1 MNDRLLH
8 WYSMEK
14 RLLLIKKFYRT
25 HHRLPSYKEMLTLF
39 KLNSK
44 KAIHDIVYKWVDEH
58 ILQKID
64 NKLAPTSKFFGLP
77 LYGMVKAGYPIIA
90 DETKDYFTLDEYMI
104 RDPEKSFLLKVSGDS
119 MMNAGIFEGD
129 LVVIEQ
135 IHHAYPGDIVLAEI
149 DREWTLKYFKK
160 DRKKRA
166 VYLEAANPKYPPFY
180 PTQELVIRGVVKG
193 VIRKFAH

>member
-1 MNDRLLH
+1 MENRLNH
-8 WYSMEK
+8 
-14 RLLLIKKFYRT
+14 IKKFYRL
-25 HHRLPSYKEMLTLF
+25 HHRLPSYNEMLTLF

-44 KAIHDIVYKWVDEH
+44 KAIHDIVHKLIEEN
-58 ILQKID
+58 ILQKIN
-64 NKLAPTSKFFGLP
+64 NKLSPTSQFFGLP

-104 RDPEKSFLLKVSGDS
+104 RDPERSFLLKVSGDS

-129 LVVIEQ
+129 LVVVEQ

-149 DREWTLKYFKK
+149 DREWTLKYLKK
-160 DRKKRA
+160 DRKKRKI
-166 VYLEAANPKYPPFY
+166 YLEAANPKYPPFY

-193 VIRKFAH
+193 VI